1 MTMTITM
8 VAISMTMM
16 GVVVILRLMLS
27 YHNVQLGQWEL
38 VGRQNFIIGVWNIVK
53 GIISL
58 YWEYFWNI
66 EHFFQLN
73 RITMKSFQGWCS
85 WSRSTW
91 RTGRCTAMSLQRSGN
106 LPEKRSLKKPDLFL
120 PGMEG
125 KTSMCWVS
133 PSGRTST
140 LPPARYTGSHL
151 KTISPLLPQDFPP
164 VGERSDDQAT
174 AHAPPRETDQK
185 AWWWVDF
192 SFLSKMHWYWSACL
206 HLSSQTW
213 KPSIIFQ
220 LLSHQCAK
228 NWCLKWRMFPIR
240 RLCLTPLVVAE
251 ENGNKISK
259 TCRRECPAMS
269 FVFVCWQ

>member
-106 LPEKRSLKKPDLFL
+106 LPEKRSLKKHDLFL

-125 KTSMCWVS
+125 KTLMCWVS

-140 LPPARYTGSHL
+140 LPPARYTQTHHTSKPSHL
-151 KTISPLLPQDFPP
+151 SFPRFSP
-164 VGERSDDQAT
+164 R
-174 AHAPPRETDQK
+174 
-185 AWWWVDF
+185 
-192 SFLSKMHWYWSACL
+192 
-206 HLSSQTW
+206 
-213 KPSIIFQ
+213 
-220 LLSHQCAK
+220 
-228 NWCLKWRMFPIR
+228 WRAIR
-240 RLCLTPLVVAE
+240 RPSDRSRASKRDWSKSSVVSRFLLF
-251 ENGNKISK
+251 G
-259 TCRRECPAMS
+259 
-269 FVFVCWQ
+269 